1 MTALRLFG
9 IQYTNLLATVATLGL
24 FRPFAQVRLA
34 RYYTSTLTV
43 FGSSSFAGYSAVDAD
58 DVTAIGE
65 ETADLFDFDI
75 AF

>member
-34 RYYTSTLTV
+34 RYYASTLTV
-43 FGSSSFAGYSAVDAD
+43 FALRASTG
-58 DVTAIGE
+58 TRRLRE
-65 ETADLFDFDI
+65 KT
-75 AF
+75 